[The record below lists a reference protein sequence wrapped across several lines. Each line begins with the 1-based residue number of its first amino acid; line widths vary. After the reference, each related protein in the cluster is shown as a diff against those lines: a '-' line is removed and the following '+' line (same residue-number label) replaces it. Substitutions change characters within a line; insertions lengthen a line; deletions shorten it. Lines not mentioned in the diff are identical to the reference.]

1 LDFFRLSADAPS
13 ASAFNQLELFKKSGK
28 KPETIQE
35 KSNRSYDRS
44 SQNSSVIRSVC
55 KKRRGR
61 SKYLLS
67 VDITVGDK
75 AIPAKSLSYDA
86 LIESVMEYFHI
97 TEQQLEEFTS
107 SCCSKT
113 AKVQAKSIGE
123 WFHSCLITI
132 L

>member
-1 LDFFRLSADAPS
+1 MPRLLLPS
-13 ASAFNQLELFKKSGK
+13 TSWNYLRNQAKSRK
-28 KPETIQE
+28 QSRRKATEVMIDLVKTAQL
-35 KSNRSYDRS
+35 
-44 SQNSSVIRSVC
+44 SVC

-97 TEQQLEEFTS
+97 TEQQLTS